1 MPYQG
6 RRKRGYLLFRPCPIG
21 AMLLSGE
28 GNSPYALMRLEN
40 EMRSRDEPWKSFAAW
55 LVASRGLGPASVST
69 YLTQT
74 RRILAAVPDLSTHA
88 VTAWIDVLPSHH
100 RSPHRTAYRAYAEW
114 RATVGEPVATL
125 PVAEPMVT
133 LPDAVVDALAYLQ
146 ERSGLGSRG
155 LAAMRWGARVEGAK
169 AVAFPEHYFF
179 LAPPEIRADYAVLPR
194 AQVDIVTAWAY
205 PNGSP
210 GPDAPLIP
218 RAPEERH
225 ALPATA
231 ISRII
236 RERRRAGGAS
246 SLDD

>member
-1 MPYQG
+1 
-6 RRKRGYLLFRPCPIG
+6 
-21 AMLLSGE
+21 
-28 GNSPYALMRLEN
+28 MRNRE
-40 EMRSRDEPWKSFAAW
+40 EPWKSFAAW
-55 LVASRGLGPASVST
+55 LVTSRGLGSASVST

-74 RRILAAVPDLSTHA
+74 RRILAAVPDLSTDA
-88 VTAWIDVLPSHH
+88 VAAWIDLLPSHH

-114 RATVGEPVATL
+114 RVGIGEPVPTL
-125 PVAEPMVT
+125 PVTEPTVT
-133 LPDAVVDALAYLQ
+133 LPGAVVDALAHLQ

-155 LAAMRWGARVEGAK
+155 LAAMRWGARVEGSK
-169 AVAFPEHYFF
+169 AAAFPEHYFF

-194 AQVDIVTAWAY
+194 VQVDIVTAWAY

-218 RAPEERH
+218 RAPGDRH

-231 ISRII
+231 ISRLI
-236 RERRRAGGAS
+236 RERRRAGGAL